1 LATFNGGGGG
11 ASAGGGGG
19 GGYGGGGGG
28 GSFVNAN
35 VVRVVKTAATNSG
48 AGSVTIAYYVVPPTI
63 TGAGGTAYANAGS
76 TADTP
81 FAGVTIG
88 DANLNSSTDALTI
101 TLSDANASL
110 SIGASHPAGV
120 TFSNA
125 GGGVYKLTGAAA
137 NITSE
142 LDALTLNAPAT
153 LTGAVDGVEALTF
166 SLSDSDSADSGSPA
180 TATQTADIVAPNFTK
195 TFASTGNIQ
204 TFTAPT
210 AGYYDITAD
219 GAQGGDGFGGL
230 GGAGGLGAMA
240 SGAIY
245 LAAGATLEIVVGGAG
260 GASSQGSTGG
270 GGGGGGSF
278 VIETNNGS
286 GAVDVNEVI
295 AGGGGAAGSAGG
307 GGRTQPTGGG
317 GGAAGAAGRGGGK
330 LGGGGGGFTGGAGGT
345 GNVAGQP
352 GNTAGTSF
360 AGGASGRFGGFGGG
374 DGGFGGGGG
383 GGSAGGGG
391 GGYGGGGGGGGQ
403 AFPGGGGGSYVNP
416 SATNVALTAATN
428 SGNGLVTIA
437 SVAGPKAANGT
448 LTIGHGQTENITS
461 LLNGLVTPGLAGDTE
476 TLTAFSATA
485 GTATLANGVAT
496 YAAPASG
503 SPTISYTVNDERGA
517 TATGSVAVTVDPG
530 PSAASG
536 TLTIGHGQTENITSL
551 LDGLATPGLTG
562 DTETL
567 TAFSATAG
575 TATLANGVATYTAP
589 ASGSPTISYTVQ
601 DQLGDT
607 ATGSVAVTVDPGPS
621 VASGT
626 LTIGHGQ
633 TENITSL
640 LSGLAT
646 PGLTGDTE
654 TLTAFSAT
662 AGTATLANGVAT
674 YAAPASGSPTISYTV
689 QDQLGDTASGT
700 VNVTIDPGPSAANG
714 SIVVGHGESVN
725 ETALVDGLVT
735 PGLAGDTETI
745 TAVTGN
751 ATLANGVI
759 TYTAPASGVDAY
771 NYTVQDQL
779 GDTASGT
786 VNVTIDPGPAAAN
799 GSIVVGHGQSVNE
812 TAVVDGLVTP
822 GLAGDTETITAVT
835 GNATLTNGVITYTA
849 PASGVDAFN
858 YTVQDQLGDT
868 ASGTVNVTIDPGP
881 TITTATPAVVE
892 KGQSTEIGT
901 VAPGLP
907 GDTLTLKQTSGS
919 GALSLRLV
927 GGVEEVI
934 YTAPAT
940 VAASTTDAVT
950 YSVNDEFGDTTS
962 GTASIQ
968 LDAGPTIAAVTPS
981 VLEQNHSEEIGTI
994 APGLVGDTLTLNK
1007 TSGSGALS
1015 LQVVGGVEEVI
1026 YTSPAIIASSA
1037 LDAVTYTVTDQH
1049 NDAAATGSSTV
1060 PLASGNGAIVV
1071 GTAGGA
1077 VNVGNGNSAIDG
1089 RSGNETINAGN
1100 GADAVFAGTNDQIT
1114 LGNGSDTIFG
1124 GSDDTIQ
1131 TGNGI
1136 DAIFAA
1142 AYATITGGNGNDS
1155 VSAGPYANITLGNGN
1170 DTITAG
1176 DNSILKVGSG
1186 TDTITV
1192 GDNSTLKV
1200 GNGNDTMTLGPSD
1213 AVTVGTG
1220 QDTLI
1225 YTELG
1230 GNNSIA
1236 GFLTGKDSLD
1246 FSQINPQLSVP
1257 NAPLSGNMVAPDSLA
1272 WVYQGKNAM
1281 IYINDTD
1288 NTLASSSL
1296 LLTEVTLTG
1305 VSWLAEQK
1313 VALIRIDWKGDI
1325 VCVAGG
1331 SGYSANPFR
1340 VKWQLETRE
1349 DPAKRNDFCRSI
1361 ITQKIEASILTL
1373 EKSIRRSDKW
1383 ERAMKSAYA
1392 ALSRLDEDPPEIISE
1407 LRALEA
1413 NCAAAYFR
1421 SWVGMQIKW
1430 RGTSRRPIPNS
1441 WRSVG
1446 ARSSPY
1452 HLAGNRNA
1460 AHPVN
1465 AILNYAYATLE
1476 SEIRI
1481 KAISEGYDP
1490 TIGIMHEGSD
1500 GSSKFIFDL
1509 MEPERPKV
1517 DRAVL
1522 DFVRSHVFDPVDFT
1536 IRGDGVVRLNPQ
1548 LARRMAGLPAGRR

>member
-1 LATFNGGGGG
+1 MTTLSTTQTNTFAFTGTIEFVTVQTAGYYDITADGAQGGRGDIGGGTGGGGGLGAMASGEIYLAQGAVLEIVVGGEGGSSRSGGGGGGGSFVIETNSGSGAVDINEMIAGGGGGGDDPDVGGGGRTQPTGGNGGTIFTFGVGGGVGTIYGGGGGKAGAAGQAGRSPLGGSAPGFSGGGGGGFTGGTGGSLPTAGSAPSNISLATFNGGPGSDGAAGGFGGGGGG
-11 ASAGGGGG
+11 AVEGGGGG
-19 GGYGGGGGG
+19 GGYGGGGGGGFTGTLGSGGGGGG

-63 TGAGGTAYANAGS
+63 TGAGGTAYANVGS

-153 LTGAVDGVEALTF
+153 LTGAVDGVEALNF

-270 GGGGGGSF
+270 GGGGGGGSF

-295 AGGGGAAGSAGG
+295 AGGGGGAAGSAGG
-307 GGRTQPTGGG
+307 GGRTQPTGGGGG

-503 SPTISYTVNDERGA
+503 SPTISYTVNDERGD

-530 PSAASG
+530 PSA
-536 TLTIGHGQTENITSL
+536 
-551 LDGLATPGLTG
+551 
-562 DTETL
+562 
-567 TAFSATAG
+567 
-575 TATLANGVATYTAP
+575 
-589 ASGSPTISYTVQ
+589 
-601 DQLGDT
+601 
-607 ATGSVAVTVDPGPS
+607 
-621 VASGT
+621 ASGT

-662 AGTATLANGVAT
+662 AGTAALANGVATYTAPASGSPTISYTVQDQLGDTATGSVAVTVDPGPSAASGTLTIGHGQTENITSLLSGLATPGLTGDTETLTAFSATAGTAALANGVATYTAPASGSPTISYTVQDQLGDTATGSVAVTVDPGPSAANGTLTIGHGQTENITSLLNGLVTPGLTGDTETLTAFSATAGTATLANGVAT

-689 QDQLGDTASGT
+689 NDERGDTASGA
-700 VNVTIDPGPSAANG
+700 VNVTIDPGP
-714 SIVVGHGESVN
+714 
-725 ETALVDGLVT
+725 T
-735 PGLAGDTETI
+735 
-745 TAVTGN
+745 
-751 ATLANGVI
+751 
-759 TYTAPASGVDAY
+759 
-771 NYTVQDQL
+771 
-779 GDTASGT
+779 
-786 VNVTIDPGPAAAN
+786 AAN

-812 TAVVDGLVTP
+812 TALVDGLVTP

-849 PASGVDAFN
+849 PVSGVDAFN

-868 ASGTVNVTIDPGP
+868 ASGTVNATIDPGP

-901 VAPGLP
+901 VAPGLA
-907 GDTLTLKQTSGS
+907 GDTLTLKQTAGS
-919 GALSLRLV
+919 GALSLRLA

-940 VAASTTDAVT
+940 VAASTPDAVT
-950 YSVNDEFGDTTS
+950 YSVNDQFGDTTS

-968 LDAGPTIAAVTPS
+968 LDAGPTITAVAPS
-981 VLEQNHSEEIGTI
+981 VVEQNHSEEIGTV
-994 APGLVGDTLTLNK
+994 APGLVGDMLTLNK
-1007 TSGSGALS
+1007 TSGSGVLS

-1026 YTSPAIIASSA
+1026 FTAPAIITSSA

-1049 NDAAATGSSTV
+1049 NDAVATGSSTI

-1089 RSGNETINAGN
+1089 RAGNETINAGN
-1100 GADAVFAGTNDQIT
+1100 GADTVFAGTNDQIT
-1114 LGNGSDTIFG
+1114 LGDGSDTIFG
-1124 GSDDTIQ
+1124 GSDDAIQ
-1131 TGNGI
+1131 IGNGI

-1142 AYATITGGNGNDS
+1142 AYAAITGGNGNDS
-1155 VSAGPYANITLGNGN
+1155 VSAGAHANVTLGNGN
-1170 DTITAG
+1170 
-1176 DNSILKVGSG
+1176 
-1186 TDTITV
+1186 DTITV

-1200 GNGNDTMTLGPSD
+1200 GNGNDTMTLGTSD

-1220 QDTLI
+1220 QDTFI
-1225 YTELG
+1225 YSELG

-1246 FSQINPQLSVP
+1246 FSQINPHLNVP

-1305 VSWLAEQK
+1305 VS
-1313 VALIRIDWKGDI
+1313 
-1325 VCVAGG
+1325 
-1331 SGYSANPFR
+1331 SGLSAHNF
-1340 VKWQLETRE
+1340 
-1349 DPAKRNDFCRSI
+1349 
-1361 ITQKIEASILTL
+1361 
-1373 EKSIRRSDKW
+1373 
-1383 ERAMKSAYA
+1383 
-1392 ALSRLDEDPPEIISE
+1392 
-1407 LRALEA
+1407 
-1413 NCAAAYFR
+1413 
-1421 SWVGMQIKW
+1421 
-1430 RGTSRRPIPNS
+1430 
-1441 WRSVG
+1441 
-1446 ARSSPY
+1446 
-1452 HLAGNRNA
+1452 
-1460 AHPVN
+1460 
-1465 AILNYAYATLE
+1465 
-1476 SEIRI
+1476 
-1481 KAISEGYDP
+1481 KA
-1490 TIGIMHEGSD
+1490 
-1500 GSSKFIFDL
+1500 
-1509 MEPERPKV
+1509 
-1517 DRAVL
+1517 
-1522 DFVRSHVFDPVDFT
+1522 
-1536 IRGDGVVRLNPQ
+1536 
-1548 LARRMAGLPAGRR
+1548 